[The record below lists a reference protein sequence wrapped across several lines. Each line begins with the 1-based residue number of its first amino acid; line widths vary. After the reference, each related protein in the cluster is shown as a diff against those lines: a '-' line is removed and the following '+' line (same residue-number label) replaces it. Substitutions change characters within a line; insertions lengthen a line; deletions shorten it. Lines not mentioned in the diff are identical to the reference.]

1 MKKTSRL
8 NTLRNKIES
17 LTFDLQKFC
26 LQPSL
31 EKFTEICSCVSVRR
45 NEEAGFASWRTACL
59 YKYGEDWNL
68 NADPEDERKAI
79 QNVEFV
85 FSIEDEKLCK
95 KAIAEPTQSN
105 AVKLIYIFFALGELK
120 YIDLFYQCMGHEKL
134 PMQTR
139 QYLVGIYKNTRE
151 MYKLAVSDLLSKNPN
166 HFDELGLT
174 ISTVDFS
181 YFDNAKERA
190 QEEKRQIEEKNN
202 LLRSL
207 AKEPMD
213 EMSKIFAQKF
223 GNRRDDFPVKI
234 YGIN

>member
-1 MKKTSRL
+1 MKKTGRL
-8 NTLRNKIES
+8 NILRDKIES
-17 LTFDLQKFC
+17 LTLDLQKFC

-31 EKFTEICSCVSVRR
+31 KKFTEICSCVSVRR

-59 YKYGEDWNL
+59 YKYGEDWGL
-68 NADPEDERKAI
+68 KEDPEDAKKTL
-79 QNVEFV
+79 QNLEFV
-85 FSIEDEKLCK
+85 FSIEDENLCK
-95 KAIAEPTQSN
+95 KAIETPTQSI

-134 PMQTR
+134 SVLTR
-139 QYLVGIYKNTRE
+139 RYLVGVYKNTRE
-151 MYKLAVSDLLSKNPN
+151 MYKLAVSELLSKNPH
-166 HFDELGLT
+166 HFSELGLA

-190 QEEKRQIEEKNN
+190 LEEKRQMEERNN

-207 AKEPMD
+207 AKEPIA
-213 EMSKIFAQKF
+213 EPKIQKS
-223 GNRRDDFPVKI
+223 NFPVKM